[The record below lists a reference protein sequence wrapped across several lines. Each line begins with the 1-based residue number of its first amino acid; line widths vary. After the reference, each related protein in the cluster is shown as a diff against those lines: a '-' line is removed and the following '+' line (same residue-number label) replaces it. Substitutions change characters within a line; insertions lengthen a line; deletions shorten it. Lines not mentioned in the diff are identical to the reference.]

1 VALSQVQLVTLLIA
15 LGNLVVEQLQFQE
28 LEKLLEPIMAIL
40 VELEQQSQ

>member
-28 LEKLLEPIMAIL
+28 LEELLEPIMAIL